1 MIGTPGHRGQ
11 PATGAGPL
19 PRSALAGLALSL
31 ALLGAAPILGDAPTQ
46 PWQSFPG
53 GRWMTA
59 APADSKPRTGFTLQ
73 AAGSTG
79 IQFTNHLAEASAAN
93 NRILENGS
101 GVALG
106 DVDGDGWCDVY
117 FCRLEGDNVLYR
129 NRGNWQFEDITAS
142 AQVACPDQAST
153 GALLADVD
161 GDGDLDL
168 LVNAVGGGTR
178 LFLNDGA
185 AHFTEATDNRLVRR
199 FGATSMAMADMDG
212 DGDLDLYVTH
222 YRTDT
227 FRDDPPGLRVEALR
241 QADGTITVKPEGR
254 FIPTTPR
261 EGGVEV
267 IERGERDFLYLNPGG
282 GKFAPVSWTS
292 GAFLNEDGE
301 PLKEPPTDWG
311 LAVQFRDFTGDGHP
325 DLYVCNDFA
334 YWPDRIWI
342 SEGGRRFRAAPR
354 LQFRH
359 QSLSS
364 MSVDVADINRDGRDD
379 LFVADMMSRQAERR
393 AWQRPNT
400 LAGLIP
406 FPRTDPLFRPEV
418 THNTLQVAR
427 DDGTFA
433 EIAAFAGIAA
443 SEWAWSGLFLDV
455 DLDGWEDLL
464 VATGNGHD
472 VQHAD
477 VLAEMA
483 QLREARTAAN
493 RLKNLRRFAPLPT
506 PLHAFRNQHNLTFA
520 DQSAAWGFDLTG
532 VHTGMALADLDNDG
546 DLDVVVNRLNEVATL
561 LRNEA
566 SAPRVAIRLRGA
578 AANTRGI
585 GARLRLL
592 GGPVTQSQE
601 MISGGRYLSCDDTM
615 RTFAAG
621 APGASLTLE
630 VVWRTGRRSTV
641 PDLQPG
647 RIYEIIEPDIAPTP
661 APTRSLPVPVFA
673 PLTLTPA
680 HRHQSEA
687 VDEFAHQRLLPR
699 LVGTRSPAVGWIDV
713 DGDGR
718 DDLLV
723 TGGRGQP
730 DHWRRNDPTRGLV
743 PEGALPPAQSPEAP
757 RGGSA
762 VLSTGEPDGWLMA
775 LPADPAGNR
784 LLPSLRGGSAWNGI
798 AALTLGMNPGSIAAA
813 DLDGDGSPE
822 LFVGHRGRVRQW
834 PAPEPSRW
842 FTRKSGQW
850 REAGTLT
857 NAGLVTGALF
867 TDFDHDGDADLVT
880 AAEAGEIRIWRN
892 DAGNLQP
899 LKVPGLDGLTGWWQ
913 GLAAG
918 DFDGDGRMDLA
929 AGNWGE
935 NWRPEPL
942 DPEHGS
948 TQLAW
953 ADFSGAGTV
962 EPLLASWDP
971 TSRRWFPRRE
981 WKVVASALPW
991 VPVGF
996 PTHAA
1001 FGRARL
1007 EELLAGKPEGVT
1019 QREIR
1024 TSKSM
1029 VFLNRGDRFEA
1040 RPLPP
1045 ETQWTSANALVAADL
1060 DGDGFTDLF
1069 LSQNQ
1074 FGLDEE
1080 STRQDAGLGLILLGD
1095 GQGGFRAMGPAE
1107 AGIRIPGEGRGVAVA
1122 DLNQDGRLDLAVGVH
1137 QGDTTLWKN
1146 TSGKP
1151 GVRVQFANPTGRRL
1165 PGTRLRWVQ
1174 GTRRGP
1180 LIELRAGNGSGGQD
1194 TYSPV
1199 LTGAPEGATL
1209 EVRLPDGKIQSL
1221 PISGSTVTVP

>member
-1 MIGTPGHRGQ
+1 MP
-11 PATGAGPL
+11 
-19 PRSALAGLALSL
+19 
-31 ALLGAAPILGDAPTQ
+31 AAPTDP
-46 PWQSFPG
+46 
-53 GRWMTA
+53 
-59 APADSKPRTGFTLQ
+59 KPHTGFTLQ
-73 AAGSTG
+73 PGGSTG
-79 IQFTNHLAEASAAN
+79 ITFTNHLSESAAAAH

-117 FCRLEGDNVLYR
+117 FCRLEGENVLCR
-129 NRGNWQFEDITAS
+129 NLGNWRFEDITAS
-142 AQVACPDQAST
+142 ARVGCPDQAST

-161 GDGDLDL
+161 GDRDVDL

-185 AHFTEATDNRLVRR
+185 AHFTEAIDTRLVRR

-212 DGDLDLYVTH
+212 DGDLDLYVTN

-227 FRDDPPGLRVEALR
+227 FRDDPPGLRVEARR
-241 QADGTITVKPEGR
+241 QADGTITVQPEGR

-261 EGGVEV
+261 EGGVEL
-267 IERGERDFLYLNPGG
+267 IERGERDFLYVNKGAG
-282 GKFAPVSWTS
+282 NFAPVGWTA

-301 PLKEPPTDWG
+301 LPKEAPTDWG
-311 LAVQFRDFTGDGHP
+311 LAVQFRDFTGDGYP

-342 SEGGRRFRAAPR
+342 SDGGRRFRAAPR

-364 MSVDVADINRDGRDD
+364 MSVDIADINRDGRDD

-400 LAGLIP
+400 LAGLVT

-418 THNTLQVAR
+418 THNTLHVAR
-427 DDGTFA
+427 DDGSFA
-433 EIAAFAGIAA
+433 EVAAFAGIAA

-477 VLAEMA
+477 VLAELA
-483 QLREARTAAN
+483 QVREALTPSN
-493 RLKNLRRFAPLPT
+493 RLKKLRRFAPLPT

-520 DQSAAWGFDLTG
+520 DQSAAWGFDLSG

-546 DLDVVVNRLNEVATL
+546 DLDVVANRLNEVATV
-561 LRNEA
+561 LRNNA
-566 SAPRVAIRLRGA
+566 SAPRVAVRLRGSD
-578 AANTRGI
+578 ANTRGI
-585 GARLRLL
+585 GARIRLL
-592 GGPVTQSQE
+592 GGAVIQAQE
-601 MISGGRYLSCDDTM
+601 MISGGRYLSCDDTV

-621 APGASLTLE
+621 QPGANLTLE
-630 VVWRTGRRSTV
+630 VVWRSGRRST
-641 PDLQPG
+641 LPG
-647 RIYEIIEPDIAPTP
+647 IQAGRLYEIFEPDVAPTSAP
-661 APTRSLPVPVFA
+661 ARSLPVPAFA

-687 VDEFAHQRLLPR
+687 SDEFAHQRLLPR
-699 LVGTRSPAVGWIDV
+699 RVGTRSPAVGWIDI

-723 TGGRGQP
+723 TGGRGQAS
-730 DHWRRNDPTRGLV
+730 HWRRNDPTRGLV
-743 PEGALPPAQSPEAP
+743 TEGAQLPTQDPADN
-757 RGGSA
+757 RGSVA
-762 VLSTGEPDGWLMA
+762 VLSTGEPGGWLMA
-775 LPADPAGNR
+775 LPAEPGNAALPA
-784 LLPSLRGGSAWNGI
+784 LYGGSAWDGI
-798 AALTLGMNPGSIAAA
+798 AGIGRGMNPGSIAAA

-822 LFVGHRGRVRQW
+822 LFVGHRGRVRQG
-834 PAPEPSRW
+834 PTPEPSRW
-842 FTRKSGQW
+842 FTRKAGQW
-850 REAGTLT
+850 REAGVLT

-867 TDFDHDGDADLVT
+867 TDFDNDGDADLVT

-892 DAGNLQP
+892 EAGHLQA
-899 LKVPGLDGLTGWWQ
+899 LTFPGLDGLTGWWQ

-942 DPEHGS
+942 DPDHDS

-953 ADFSGAGTV
+953 ADFSGTGTV
-962 EPLLASWDP
+962 EPILASWDP
-971 TSRRWFPRRE
+971 TSKRWFPRRE
-981 WKVVASALPW
+981 WKSVAAVLPW

-996 PTHAA
+996 PSHAA
-1001 FGRARL
+1001 YGRARL
-1007 EELLAGKPEGVT
+1007 EELLAGKPSGVT
-1019 QREIR
+1019 QREVR

-1029 VFLNRGDRFEA
+1029 VFLNRGDRFEVL
-1040 RPLPP
+1040 PLPA
-1045 ETQWTSANALVAADL
+1045 EAQWTSANAVVAADL
-1060 DGDGFTDLF
+1060 DGDAVTDLF
-1069 LSQNQ
+1069 LSQNH

-1080 STRQDAGLGLILLGD
+1080 SARQDAGLGLLLLGD
-1095 GQGGFRAMGPAE
+1095 NRGGFRAMGPAE
-1107 AGIRIPGEGRGVAVA
+1107 SGIQIPGEGRGAAVS
-1122 DLNQDGRLDLAVGVH
+1122 DLDHDGRPDLAVGLH

-1146 TSGKP
+1146 SSAKP
-1151 GVRVQFANPTGRRL
+1151 GIRVQFSNTAARRL
-1165 PGTRLRWVQ
+1165 PGTRLHWAQ
-1174 GTRRGP
+1174 GARRGS

-1194 TYSPV
+1194 TFSPM
-1199 LTGAPEGATL
+1199 LTGVPDGATL
-1209 EVRLPDGKIQSL
+1209 EVRFPDGKIISL
-1221 PISGSTVTVP
+1221 PITGGVVRVP